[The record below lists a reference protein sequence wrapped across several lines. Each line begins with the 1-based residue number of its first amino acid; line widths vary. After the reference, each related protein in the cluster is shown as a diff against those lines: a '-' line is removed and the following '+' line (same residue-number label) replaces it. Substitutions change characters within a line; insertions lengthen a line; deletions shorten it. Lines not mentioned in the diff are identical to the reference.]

1 MSRNIANIFNK
12 SHSIEKIVTNCKL
25 ETWWSSPTV
34 FEGTFW
40 DTELPNQYI
49 SGQPFYIKI

>member
-49 SGQPFYIKI
+49 SGQSFYIKI